1 MAFNSSLFLLYFL
14 PVFLAV
20 YFLLPGKSKNW
31 FLLIVSVLFYSWGAP
46 MFLPVLVLSVF
57 VDYFLIRRM
66 QQREGNT
73 RSFLYGLSVI
83 LNLGVLLYFRYLIP
97 EFAKAS
103 GDGGWLG
110 IHTATWLKIA
120 LPIGLSFITFQ
131 KLAYTFD
138 VHKKHFPGFDSFWD
152 YALFIFM
159 FPQLL
164 SGPICRPGQI
174 AGQLSDRRATSNID
188 HKLNGLYR
196 FMIGLAKKVLIADF
210 LRITV
215 NAIFL
220 LDPSQ
225 LSTGI
230 AWIGAITYSF
240 QIYFDFSGYSDMAI
254 GIALILGFK
263 LPENFNSP
271 YLSQSITEFWRR
283 WHITLS
289 FWFRDYIFLP
299 LAYSFSRKLPKEK
312 YAGLRADKVIYLFS
326 VIVTFLLCG
335 YWHGAEHKY
344 IAWGLYMGLFLAAD
358 RLFLLR
364 YLKKAG
370 KIPAIGITFLFLT
383 IGWVLFR
390 AENLHVARIYLS
402 KMFSFSEGI
411 NDIWLSSKYWTVLII
426 AVIFSFWSGI
436 KKIEQWGGQIYHSP
450 SNSILVIMTLFSI
463 LLLIICEANIN
474 AAGFSPFIYFRF

>member
-230 AWIGAITYSF
+230 AWVGAITYSF

-254 GIALILGFK
+254 GIALMLGFK

-299 LAYSFSRKLPKEK
+299 LA
-312 YAGLRADKVIYLFS
+312 
-326 VIVTFLLCG
+326 
-335 YWHGAEHKY
+335 
-344 IAWGLYMGLFLAAD
+344 
-358 RLFLLR
+358 
-364 YLKKAG
+364 
-370 KIPAIGITFLFLT
+370 
-383 IGWVLFR
+383 
-390 AENLHVARIYLS
+390 
-402 KMFSFSEGI
+402 
-411 NDIWLSSKYWTVLII
+411 
-426 AVIFSFWSGI
+426 
-436 KKIEQWGGQIYHSP
+436 
-450 SNSILVIMTLFSI
+450 
-463 LLLIICEANIN
+463 
-474 AAGFSPFIYFRF
+474 